1 MTKTDKRVLRPER
14 LRQVP
19 RQFSWVDQALVQRG
33 FIDRCEARA
42 AALYLFLV
50 TVCDAQGMS
59 YYGAATLAARLRSS
73 PEELGAA
80 RAQLIALDLIAYQA
94 PLYQV
99 LALARARPHTVSS
112 APQHTAPS
120 APLHTAPSAP
130 LHAPLWMPPHLP
142 APAPVRDL
150 SGPVSIAHL
159 LERMKQRHA

>member
-1 MTKTDKRVLRPER
+1 MKTVKRVLWPER

-33 FIDRCEARA
+33 LIDQCDARA

-59 YYGAATLAARLRSS
+59 YYGAATLASRLRLS

-80 RAQLIALDLIAYQA
+80 RAQLIGLDLIAYQP

-99 LALARARPHTVSS
+99 LALPGNAQQKAPGTPPHTPPVV
-112 APQHTAPS
+112 
-120 APLHTAPSAP
+120 PLRMAT
-130 LHAPLWMPPHLP
+130 P
-142 APAPVRDL
+142 APARDS

-159 LERMKQRHA
+159 LERMKQRNA